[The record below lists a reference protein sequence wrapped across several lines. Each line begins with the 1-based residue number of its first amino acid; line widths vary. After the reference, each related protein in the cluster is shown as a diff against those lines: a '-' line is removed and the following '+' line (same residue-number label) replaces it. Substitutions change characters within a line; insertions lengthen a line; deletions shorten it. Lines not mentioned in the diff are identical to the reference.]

1 MNGIKPENSGV
12 GSDRSTNCTTTT
24 AHNLYPIISVTGF
37 GKISPLW
44 QFFEGLFRTWKNIE
58 PNLAEFYDIGQIFIF
73 VNGPR

>member
-37 GKISPLW
+37 GKISLILQNFNLW
-44 QFFEGLFRTWKNIE
+44 
-58 PNLAEFYDIGQIFIF
+58 AIFKESI
-73 VNGPR
+73 